1 MNLPGLTKSAI
12 IIVLSILLVGCSG
25 LHNSLIEPSRG
36 PKGEC
41 RFMINNE
48 YDEDIAVKF
57 YDVNDMQNHVHY
69 LYVAAGRSGRVSK
82 MAPGNYVIRYSKGKD
97 WDPLKKQFTLNR
109 KNYETDQKFTLEMKT
124 YTQET
129 AAGPQE
135 VRQPTYMEFTIGSGS
150 EEGTITTQEISDDEF
165 SK

>member
-1 MNLPGLTKSAI
+1 MNISGYFNNIVIAI
-12 IIVLSILLVGCSG
+12 ASILFVGCSG

-36 PKGEC
+36 PKGDC

-69 LYVAAGRSGRVSK
+69 LYVSAGRSGSVYK
-82 MAPGNYVIRYSKGKD
+82 MAPGNYVIRYSKGKE
-97 WDPLKKQFTLNR
+97 WDPLKKQFTINR

-129 AAGPQE
+129 AAGTRE
-135 VRQPTYMEFTIGSGS
+135 VRQPTYMQFTIGSGS
-150 EEGTITTQEISDDEF
+150 EEGTITTQEIPDEEF